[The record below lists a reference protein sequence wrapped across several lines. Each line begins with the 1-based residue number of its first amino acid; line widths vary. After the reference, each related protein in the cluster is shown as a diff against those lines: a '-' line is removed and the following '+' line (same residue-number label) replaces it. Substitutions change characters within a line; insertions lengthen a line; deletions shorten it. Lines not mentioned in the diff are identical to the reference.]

1 MNSYASIDVS
11 YELIERIERQRKHLA
26 LVVTGAFI
34 PAFLGL
40 MVNAYLFLLY
50 THQKSPEKGQSIFFV
65 LILSAL
71 CLLMAAFVAKKYI
84 LLKKYNERVKA
95 IAALEDAIYNEVLK
109 GQTELLGKIDP

>member
-50 THQKSPEKGQSIFFV
+50 THQKSPEHIFCFN
-65 LILSAL
+65 IICFMSTDGGI
-71 CLLMAAFVAKKYI
+71 CRQKIYFIKKI
-84 LLKKYNERVKA
+84 
-95 IAALEDAIYNEVLK
+95 
-109 GQTELLGKIDP
+109 Q